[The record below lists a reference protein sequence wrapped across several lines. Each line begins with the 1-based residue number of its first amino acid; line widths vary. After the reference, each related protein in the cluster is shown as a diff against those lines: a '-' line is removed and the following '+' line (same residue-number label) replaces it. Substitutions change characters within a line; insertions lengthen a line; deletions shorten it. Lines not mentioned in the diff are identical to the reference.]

1 MCGLAGFI
9 GLDNFKPSK
18 KDIND
23 CLKSLKRRGPD
34 SKGVFQRRLIIKEY
48 YFFIL
53 DYQLLT

>member
-18 KDIND
+18 KDITD

-34 SKGVFQRRLIIKEY
+34 SKEFFKEELIIKEY